1 MNKTRW
7 FSVLNRALQWLGRVY
22 FRIIDSNNHHSK
34 ETRYKTDAEKFG
46 NSYVFDMC
54 LEKEVLE
61 ASTQAVQVAPWWIQ
75 IDGASWK
82 SPEGG
87 KDWFTDNITDS

>member
-1 MNKTRW
+1 
-7 FSVLNRALQWLGRVY
+7 
-22 FRIIDSNNHHSK
+22 
-34 ETRYKTDAEKFG
+34 
-46 NSYVFDMC
+46 MC

-87 KDWFTDNITDS
+87 KESHRYFTDITHSL

>member
-1 MNKTRW
+1 
-7 FSVLNRALQWLGRVY
+7 
-22 FRIIDSNNHHSK
+22 
-34 ETRYKTDAEKFG
+34 
-46 NSYVFDMC
+46 MC

-87 KDWFTDNITDS
+87 KERRESPITDITHIFIHS

>member
-1 MNKTRW
+1 
-7 FSVLNRALQWLGRVY
+7 
-22 FRIIDSNNHHSK
+22 
-34 ETRYKTDAEKFG
+34 
-46 NSYVFDMC
+46 MC

-87 KDWFTDNITDS
+87 KDRFTDDINRLINLFIDPSVFLLLGLLAFDVWILIIIDEHHQGYP

>member
-1 MNKTRW
+1 MTD
-7 FSVLNRALQWLGRVY
+7 Y
-22 FRIIDSNNHHSK
+22 HHCK

-87 KDWFTDNITDS
+87 KESHRYFTDITHRYYS

>member
-1 MNKTRW
+1 MND
-7 FSVLNRALQWLGRVY
+7 Y
-22 FRIIDSNNHHSK
+22 HHCK

-87 KDWFTDNITDS
+87 KESVTDILPILLIDLFIGSMFFAIRFIGI

>member
-1 MNKTRW
+1 
-7 FSVLNRALQWLGRVY
+7 
-22 FRIIDSNNHHSK
+22 
-34 ETRYKTDAEKFG
+34 
-46 NSYVFDMC
+46 MC

-87 KDWFTDNITDS
+87 KDSRITDNRNYS